1 MPITKEQEQTQAIN
15 TNIGINSPNIK
26 TNLYAF
32 ESMNKLYAQLGD
44 FGNKIYTEFGHQ
56 YGKELAQ
63 KHILE
68 EVDKGANGNYNS
80 TNAIMALTP
89 VGQSYNK
96 LMEEAKNTIIPS
108 YLNEQIQE
116 QFNTVLN
123 NPEINPNHK
132 VQALDQALNNL
143 INNPNVQNLE
153 PSIQNIIHG
162 QIYDVHRNM
171 VKQQTIMLTNQQLAS
186 TIDAVNKSKNNAINS
201 KDITVANN
209 NLKLAL
215 DGIQSGVNANLIDQT
230 KADAMKSDAKV
241 EVISGFA
248 TNNNITIDQLKQ
260 FGAEKGLTTEEI
272 DKINYKITA
281 DFNRKQTQIEA
292 QQLQTGFD
300 YQQSRANSII
310 SGKSMPINNY
320 TAEQNMMNSNNF
332 IAHTLY
338 YQASTA
344 TTDEA
349 RQALLSSSQ
358 YQGLDS
364 QAKTIINSN
373 LGKIQRGKTRVPDL
387 SMYGID
393 HNTPYITRRQIA
405 RDLDP
410 TKLFFPDEI
419 QAFRNNLSADA
430 DSYRAVMRDSENWG
444 PDRDRLLNYFLKGSS
459 KYSDGDND
467 SRVLGDNTYVDGKF
481 VAYKPTGK
489 FGNAAF
495 QSEQTQILEAFQN
508 SGLPEEYSNKNA
520 RSIFD
525 HIQKVADGRG
535 TYQDSVKILK
545 DRYDYSSNHI
555 LHKGDEVK
563 LNENNYSNIYN
574 TISSNKNIKNRF
586 PNEKSFREFM
596 DKATIVPDGGTDS
609 YYIGN
614 KDGEGLRLPYK
625 LIDTLPLAPNTS
637 LTKKILKA
645 GSGFISYGS
654 QNANLIT
661 QYAKDLIQGNNNE

>member
-15 TNIGINSPNIK
+15 TNVGISSPNIK

-32 ESMNKLYAQLGD
+32 ESMNKLYAQLGE
-44 FGNKIYTEFGHQ
+44 FGSQISTEFGHQ

-89 VGQSYNK
+89 AGKAYNQ
-96 LMEEAKNTIIPS
+96 LMEQAKNTIIPS
-108 YLNEQIQE
+108 RLNEQIQE
-116 QFNTVLN
+116 QYNTVLN
-123 NPEINPNHK
+123 NPKIEINHK
-132 VQALDQALNNL
+132 VQALDQGLNNL
-143 INNPNVQNLE
+143 IKQPNIESLD
-153 PSIQNIIHG
+153 PSVQNIIHG
-162 QIYDVHRNM
+162 QVYDAHRSM
-171 VKQQTIMLTNQQLAS
+171 IKQQTTMLTNQQLDS
-186 TIDAVNKSKNNAINS
+186 TINAFTQSKNNAINS
-201 KDITVANN
+201 KDINVANN
-209 NLKLAL
+209 NLKLAF
-215 DGIQSGVNANLIDQT
+215 DSVDSGVNAGLIDPV
-230 KADAMKSDAKV
+230 KATAMKSDAKV

-248 TNNNITIDQLKQ
+248 ISNNINGEQLKQ
-260 FGAEKGLTTEEI
+260 FGAEKGLTTEEMN
-272 DKINYKITA
+272 KVQYAITA
-281 DFNRKQTQIEA
+281 DFNRKQTQIKA
-292 QQLQTGFD
+292 QQLQSGFD
-300 YQQSRANSII
+300 YEQSRANSII
-310 SGKSMPINNY
+310 SGKPMPLANY
-320 TAEQNMMNSNNF
+320 TAEQTIMNKHNF
-332 IAHTLY
+332 IAHNLY

-344 TTDEA
+344 NSDEA
-349 RQALLSSSQ
+349 RQELLSSSQ

-364 QAKTIINSN
+364 EAKTIVNSN
-373 LGKIQRGKTRVPDL
+373 LGKIQRGRTRVPDL

-393 HNTPYITRRQIA
+393 HETPYMTRRQIA
-405 RDLDP
+405 QDLDP

-419 QAFRNNLSADA
+419 QRYRNNLSANVN
-430 DSYRAVMRDSENWG
+430 SYNEVMRDSEKWG
-444 PDRDRLLNYFLKGSS
+444 PDRHRLLDYFLKGGS
-459 KYSDGDND
+459 KNSDGDND
-467 SRVLGDNTYVDGKF
+467 SRVYEDPTYVDGKF
-481 VAYKPTGK
+481 IASKPTGK
-489 FGNAAF
+489 FGNVAF

-508 SGLPEEYSNKNA
+508 SGLPEEYSNKSA
-520 RSIFD
+520 RAIFD
-525 HIQKVADGRG
+525 HIQKVGDSRG
-535 TYQDSVKILK
+535 TYQDSVKVLK

-586 PNEKSFREFM
+586 PDEKSFREFM

-614 KDGEGLRLPYK
+614 KDGDGLRLPYK

-654 QNANLIT
+654 QNLNLAT
-661 QYAKDLIQGNNNE
+661 QYAKDLIQGNDNE